1 MEPNYQNNNYNGMQG
16 NPQNGYQQNMNQAN
30 GYQQNGYPQ
39 GGYQN
44 NGYQQ
49 NPNPYAYQQNY
60 NNGYNGYNPNGG
72 FNGYNNGNRG
82 FTLNGQSFSGAF
94 NEASE
99 VIKQKV
105 VSQSFLFMVV
115 ALAITAIGAKV
126 ASSVLLEWMMK
137 NPVNMLILFGA
148 EIAIVIVSNVA
159 IKKNN
164 VVLSASL
171 FTAYSFINGATLGIV
186 CMAYVETSVT
196 IVFVITAA
204 MFAVTAFYGLVAKK
218 DLSSIGSLCIMGL
231 IGLIITGLVNMFL
244 QSEMMAYVASFV
256 GVAVFVGLTAYDT
269 QKIKKASMYA
279 DGSNVTALSLNGAF
293 ELYLDF
299 INLFLYLLRI
309 FGKRR

>member
-30 GYQQNGYPQ
+30 GYQNNGYQ
-39 GGYQN
+39 NNGYQN

-49 NPNPYAYQQNY
+49 NPNQYAYQQNY

-72 FNGYNNGNRG
+72 F
-82 FTLNGQSFSGAF
+82 TLNGQSFSGAF

-99 VIKQKV
+99 AIKQKV

-126 ASSVLLEWMMK
+126 ASNVLLEWMMK

-186 CMAYVETSVT
+186 CMAYVETSVA

-204 MFAVTAFYGLVAKK
+204 MFAITAFYGLVAKK

-279 DGSNVTALSLNGAF
+279 DDSNVTALSLNGAF

>member
-1 MEPNYQNNNYNGMQG
+1 METNYQNNNYNGMQG
-16 NPQNGYQQNMNQAN
+16 NPQNGYQQNLNQAN

-49 NPNPYAYQQNY
+49 NF
-60 NNGYNGYNPNGG
+60 NGYNGYNPNGG

-99 VIKQKV
+99 AIKQKV

-126 ASSVLLEWMMK
+126 ASNVLLEWMMK

-204 MFAVTAFYGLVAKK
+204 MFAITAFYGLVAKK

-279 DGSNVTALSLNGAF
+279 DDSNVTALSLNGAF

>member
-16 NPQNGYQQNMNQAN
+16 NPQNGYQQNLNQAN

-49 NPNPYAYQQNY
+49 NPNQYAYQQNF
-60 NNGYNGYNPNGG
+60 NGYNGYNPNGG

-99 VIKQKV
+99 AIKQKV

-126 ASSVLLEWMMK
+126 ASNVLLEWMMK

-204 MFAVTAFYGLVAKK
+204 MFAITAFYGLVAKK

-279 DGSNVTALSLNGAF
+279 DDSNVTALSLNGAF

>member
-16 NPQNGYQQNMNQAN
+16 NPQNGYQQNLNQAN

-49 NPNPYAYQQNY
+49 NPNQYAYQQNF
-60 NNGYNGYNPNGG
+60 NGY
-72 FNGYNNGNRG
+72 NGYNNGNRG

-99 VIKQKV
+99 AIKQKV

-115 ALAITAIGAKV
+115 ALVITAIGAKV
-126 ASSVLLEWMMK
+126 ASDVLLEWMMK

-204 MFAVTAFYGLVAKK
+204 MFAITAFYGLVAKK

-244 QSEMMAYVASFV
+244 QSEIMAYVASFV

-279 DGSNVTALSLNGAF
+279 DDSNVTALSLNGAF

>member
-16 NPQNGYQQNMNQAN
+16 NPQNGYQQNLNQAN

-49 NPNPYAYQQNY
+49 NPNQYAYQQNF
-60 NNGYNGYNPNGG
+60 NGYNGYNPNGG

-99 VIKQKV
+99 AIKQKV

-126 ASSVLLEWMMK
+126 ASDVLLEWMLK

-204 MFAVTAFYGLVAKK
+204 MFAITAFYGLVAKK

-279 DGSNVTALSLNGAF
+279 DDSNVTALSLNGAF

>member
-16 NPQNGYQQNMNQAN
+16 NPQNGYQQNLNQDN

-49 NPNPYAYQQNY
+49 NPNQYAYQQNF
-60 NNGYNGYNPNGG
+60 NGYNGYNPNGG

-99 VIKQKV
+99 AIKQKV

-126 ASSVLLEWMMK
+126 ASDVLLEWMMK

-204 MFAVTAFYGLVAKK
+204 MFAITAFYGLVAKK

-279 DGSNVTALSLNGAF
+279 DDSNVTALSLNGAF

>member
-49 NPNPYAYQQNY
+49 NPNQYAYQQNF
-60 NNGYNGYNPNGG
+60 NGYNGYNPNGG

-99 VIKQKV
+99 AIKQKV

-126 ASSVLLEWMMK
+126 ASNVLLEWMMK

-279 DGSNVTALSLNGAF
+279 DDSNVTALSLNGAF

>member
-30 GYQQNGYPQ
+30 GYQNNGYQ
-39 GGYQN
+39 NNGYQN

-49 NPNPYAYQQNY
+49 NPNPYAYQQNF
-60 NNGYNGYNPNGG
+60 NGYNGYNPNGG

-99 VIKQKV
+99 AIKQKV

-126 ASSVLLEWMMK
+126 ASDVLLEWMMK

-279 DGSNVTALSLNGAF
+279 DDSNVTALSLNGAF

>member
-30 GYQQNGYPQ
+30 GYQNN
-39 GGYQN
+39 GYQN

-49 NPNPYAYQQNY
+49 NPNQYAYQQNF
-60 NNGYNGYNPNGG
+60 NGYNGYNPNGG

-99 VIKQKV
+99 AIKQKV

-126 ASSVLLEWMMK
+126 ASDVLLEWMMK

-204 MFAVTAFYGLVAKK
+204 MFAITAFYGLVAKK

-279 DGSNVTALSLNGAF
+279 DDSNVTALSLNGAF

>member
-16 NPQNGYQQNMNQAN
+16 NPQNGYQQNLNQAN

-49 NPNPYAYQQNY
+49 NPNQYAYQQNF
-60 NNGYNGYNPNGG
+60 NGYNGYNPNGG

-99 VIKQKV
+99 AIKQKV

-126 ASSVLLEWMMK
+126 ASNVLLEWMMK

-204 MFAVTAFYGLVAKK
+204 MFAITALYGLVAKK

-279 DGSNVTALSLNGAF
+279 DDSNVTALSLNGAF

>member
-16 NPQNGYQQNMNQAN
+16 NHQNGYQQNMNQAN
-30 GYQQNGYPQ
+30 
-39 GGYQN
+39 GYQN

-72 FNGYNNGNRG
+72 F
-82 FTLNGQSFSGAF
+82 TLNGQSFAGAF

-99 VIKQKV
+99 AIKQKV
-105 VSQSFLFMVV
+105 VSQSFLFMVA

-126 ASSVLLEWMMK
+126 ASEVLLEWMVK
-137 NPVNMLILFGA
+137 NPANMFLLFGA
-148 EIAIVIVSNVA
+148 EIAIVIISNVA

-171 FTAYSFINGATLGIV
+171 FTAYSFVNGATLGIV

-231 IGLIITGLVNMFL
+231 IGLIITGLVNIFL
-244 QSEMMAYVASFV
+244 QSEMMTYVASFV

-279 DGSNVTALSLNGAF
+279 DDSNVTALSLNGAF

>member
-30 GYQQNGYPQ
+30 GYQNN
-39 GGYQN
+39 GYQN

-60 NNGYNGYNPNGG
+60 NNGYNGYNPN
-72 FNGYNNGNRG
+72 RG

-99 VIKQKV
+99 AIKQKV

-279 DGSNVTALSLNGAF
+279 DDSNVTALSLNGAF

>member
-1 MEPNYQNNNYNGMQG
+1 MEPNYQNNNNNGMQG
-16 NPQNGYQQNMNQAN
+16 NPQNGYQQNLNQAN

-49 NPNPYAYQQNY
+49 NPNQYAYQQNF
-60 NNGYNGYNPNGG
+60 NGYNGYNPNGG

-99 VIKQKV
+99 AIKQKV

-126 ASSVLLEWMMK
+126 ASNVLLEWMMK

-204 MFAVTAFYGLVAKK
+204 MFAITAFYGLVAKK

-279 DGSNVTALSLNGAF
+279 DDSNVTALSLNGAF

>member
-1 MEPNYQNNNYNGMQG
+1 MQG
-16 NPQNGYQQNMNQAN
+16 NPQNGYQQNLNQAN

-49 NPNPYAYQQNY
+49 NPNQYAYQQNF
-60 NNGYNGYNPNGG
+60 NGYNGYNPNGG

-99 VIKQKV
+99 AIKQKV

-126 ASSVLLEWMMK
+126 ASDVLLEWMMK

-204 MFAVTAFYGLVAKK
+204 MFAITAFYGLVAKK

-279 DGSNVTALSLNGAF
+279 DDSNVTALSLNGAF

>member
-30 GYQQNGYPQ
+30 GYQNNGYQ
-39 GGYQN
+39 NNGYQN

-49 NPNPYAYQQNY
+49 NPNQYAYQQNF
-60 NNGYNGYNPNGG
+60 NGYNGYNPNGG

-94 NEASE
+94 NAASE
-99 VIKQKV
+99 AIKQKV

-126 ASSVLLEWMMK
+126 ASNVLLEWMMK

-279 DGSNVTALSLNGAF
+279 DDSNVTALSLNGAF

>member
-1 MEPNYQNNNYNGMQG
+1 MQG

-49 NPNPYAYQQNY
+49 NF
-60 NNGYNGYNPNGG
+60 NGYNGYNPNGG

-99 VIKQKV
+99 AIKQKV

-126 ASSVLLEWMMK
+126 ASDVLLEWMMK

-204 MFAVTAFYGLVAKK
+204 MFAITAFYGLVAKK

-231 IGLIITGLVNMFL
+231 IGLIITGLVNIFL
-244 QSEMMAYVASFV
+244 QSEMMTYVASFV

-279 DGSNVTALSLNGAF
+279 DDSNVTALSLNGAF

>member
-16 NPQNGYQQNMNQAN
+16 NPQNGYQQNLNQAN

-49 NPNPYAYQQNY
+49 NPNPYAYQQNF
-60 NNGYNGYNPNGG
+60 NGYNGYNPNGG

-99 VIKQKV
+99 AIKQKV

-126 ASSVLLEWMMK
+126 ASNVLLEWMMK

-204 MFAVTAFYGLVAKK
+204 MFALTAFYGLVAKK

-279 DGSNVTALSLNGAF
+279 DDSNVTALSLNGAF

>member
-16 NPQNGYQQNMNQAN
+16 NPQNGYQQNLNQAN

-49 NPNPYAYQQNY
+49 NPNQYAYQQNF
-60 NNGYNGYNPNGG
+60 NGYNGYNPNGG

-82 FTLNGQSFSGAF
+82 FTLNGHSFSGAF

-99 VIKQKV
+99 AIKQKV

-126 ASSVLLEWMMK
+126 ASDVLLEWMMK

-204 MFAVTAFYGLVAKK
+204 MFAITAFYGLVAKK

-279 DGSNVTALSLNGAF
+279 DDSNVTALSLNGAF

>member
-16 NPQNGYQQNMNQAN
+16 NPQNGYQQSMNQAN
-30 GYQQNGYPQ
+30 GYQQ
-39 GGYQN
+39 
-44 NGYQQ
+44 
-49 NPNPYAYQQNY
+49 
-60 NNGYNGYNPNGG
+60 NGYNGYNPNGG

-99 VIKQKV
+99 AIKQKV

-126 ASSVLLEWMMK
+126 ASDVLLEWMMK

-204 MFAVTAFYGLVAKK
+204 MFALTAFYGLVAKK

-244 QSEMMAYVASFV
+244 QSEMMTYVASFV

-279 DGSNVTALSLNGAF
+279 DDSNVTALSLNGAF

>member
-16 NPQNGYQQNMNQAN
+16 NPQNGYQQNLNQAN

-49 NPNPYAYQQNY
+49 NPNQYAYQQNF
-60 NNGYNGYNPNGG
+60 NGYNGYNPNGG

-99 VIKQKV
+99 AIKQKV

-126 ASSVLLEWMMK
+126 ASDVLLEWMMK

-279 DGSNVTALSLNGAF
+279 DDSNVTALSLNGAF

>member
-16 NPQNGYQQNMNQAN
+16 NPQNGYQQNLNQAN

-49 NPNPYAYQQNY
+49 NPNQYAYQQNF
-60 NNGYNGYNPNGG
+60 NGYNGYNPNGG

-99 VIKQKV
+99 AIKQKV

-126 ASSVLLEWMMK
+126 ASDVLLEWMMK

-204 MFAVTAFYGLVAKK
+204 MFAITAFYGLVAKK

-279 DGSNVTALSLNGAF
+279 DDSNVTALSLNGAF

>member
-1 MEPNYQNNNYNGMQG
+1 MP
-16 NPQNGYQQNMNQAN
+16 AV
-30 GYQQNGYPQ
+30 
-39 GGYQN
+39 
-44 NGYQQ
+44 
-49 NPNPYAYQQNY
+49 
-60 NNGYNGYNPNGG
+60 
-72 FNGYNNGNRG
+72 
-82 FTLNGQSFSGAF
+82 FSGAF

-99 VIKQKV
+99 AIKQKV

-126 ASSVLLEWMMK
+126 ASNVLLEWMMK

-204 MFAVTAFYGLVAKK
+204 MFAITAFYGLVAKK

-279 DGSNVTALSLNGAF
+279 DDSNVTALSLNGAF

>member
-30 GYQQNGYPQ
+30 GYQNNGYQ
-39 GGYQN
+39 NNGYQN

-49 NPNPYAYQQNY
+49 NPNPYAYQQNF
-60 NNGYNGYNPNGG
+60 NGYNGYNPNGG

-99 VIKQKV
+99 AIKQKV

-126 ASSVLLEWMMK
+126 ASDVLLEWMMK

-204 MFAVTAFYGLVAKK
+204 MFAITAFYGLVAKK

-279 DGSNVTALSLNGAF
+279 DDSNVTALSLNGAF